1 MKYDGKFASRWR
13 AKSPDA
19 LCAVSPLIHV
29 GARAAQYKDNAAPGF
44 TPCLPK
50 LLFHKFGGIFSKTK
64 KDCFPAISA
73 ENFGF
78 SAAYIFWLSPKSHLF
93 RRVVFLGFSRVG
105 KTLNRY
111 SLPTIHVRRTGSRA
125 CCKMVPAFPHL
136 GCTGQKPPRVFHAE
150 SLWLPRHSDLS
161 GICRW
166 SDSFFTHN
174 NT

>member
-29 GARAAQYKDNAAPGF
+29 GARAAQYKGNAAPGF

-50 LLFHKFGGIFSKTK
+50 LLFHKFGGIFSKTQK
-64 KDCFPAISA
+64 NCFPAISA

-78 SAAYIFWLSPKSHLF
+78 SAAYIFWLSPKSHLI

-105 KTLNRY
+105 KTSRQHR
-111 SLPTIHVRRTGSRA
+111 TKIVRQMRRQIFRQM
-125 CCKMVPAFPHL
+125 K
-136 GCTGQKPPRVFHAE
+136 QKAE
-150 SLWLPRHSDLS
+150 
-161 GICRW
+161 
-166 SDSFFTHN
+166 
-174 NT
+174 

>member
-29 GARAAQYKDNAAPGF
+29 GARAAQYKGNAAPGF

-64 KDCFPAISA
+64 KGLLSCDLCGELRILRRVHFLAVPEKPPFSPC
-73 ENFGF
+73 GF
-78 SAAYIFWLSPKSHLF
+78 SGFLKSWKNFKATPHKDCATDASPNFSSNETKSG
-93 RRVVFLGFSRVG
+93 V
-105 KTLNRY
+105 
-111 SLPTIHVRRTGSRA
+111 
-125 CCKMVPAFPHL
+125 
-136 GCTGQKPPRVFHAE
+136 
-150 SLWLPRHSDLS
+150 
-161 GICRW
+161 
-166 SDSFFTHN
+166 